1 MSMDDNVSF
10 DELKK
15 AINKLGKEY
24 VFELTQQLLEA
35 GSVASGRLINSLN
48 YEVIE
53 LLNGIYLNMKYEK
66 YLINVDQGRRPG
78 AKPPGSS
85 KILPWIKQ
93 KGIKGRGK
101 GGRFISNQSLAYLIS
116 RSIGKKGIKPTNVIK
131 KAKQRLMAN
140 KTELL
145 GKAATKDVM
154 NSLNKILNNL

>member
-1 MSMDDNVSF
+1 M
-10 DELKK
+10 
-15 AINKLGKEY
+15 
-24 VFELTQQLLEA
+24 
-35 GSVASGRLINSLN
+35 
-48 YEVIE
+48 
-53 LLNGIYLNMKYEK
+53 
-66 YLINVDQGRRPG
+66 DQGRRAG
-78 AKPPGSS
+78 AKPPGSD

-101 GGRFISNQSLAYLIS
+101 SGRFISNQSLAYLIS

-131 KAKQRLMAN
+131 KAKERLMAN